1 MAKSER
7 ELLVE
12 YKLALERRDDIKSAL
27 ADAQAVYD
35 KAETAMVEFLIAK
48 EANET
53 ATYDG
58 VGYAKMMKPRVFASC
73 KIENIPALKSHLINT
88 GRHDLINETIAP
100 AALSSYV
107 GEVIDAG
114 KAPPDMVSYYLKQTV
129 RMY

>member
-1 MAKSER
+1 MKSER
-7 ELLVE
+7 DLLVE
-12 YKLALERRDDIKSAL
+12 YKLAREHRDDIKSAL

-58 VGYAKMMKPRVFASC
+58 VGYAKMMKPRVYASC
-73 KIENIPALKSHLINT
+73 VEANKPALWAHLEKV
-88 GRHDLINETIAP
+88 GRKDLIKETISP

-107 GEVIDAG
+107 SEVIDAG
-114 KAPPDMVSYYLKQTV
+114 KAPPECVSYYLKQTV
-129 RMY
+129 KMY